1 MLRKQK
7 CVEEGQ
13 MIRGRMFLLIHSNIL
28 TNEHANGD
36 DGQDDV
42 GDLKAIRDPV
52 KHFKLEIVD

>member
-1 MLRKQK
+1 
-7 CVEEGQ
+7 